1 MIYIHDDSSK
11 TPVVYPCSRISRCSL
26 TLFGLS
32 HAVRLPAQAISSMS
46 SVPAR
51 RTVACQQQTRAG
63 VSRSAGPRQ
72 VVLAREAPSRNLVA
86 SAAHNE
92 DTAMSRILDIAKT
105 STLAF
110 AAAVAIGSQAPALG
124 AQTLRLPISGNKQI
138 AQVQEV
144 MLETWSVV
152 GDSFFDGSALVRVVS
167 ACRPN

>member
-1 MIYIHDDSSK
+1 MY
-11 TPVVYPCSRISRCSL
+11 TRARISGSSL

-72 VVLAREAPSRNLVA
+72 VVLARQAPSRNLVA
-86 SAAHNE
+86 SAAHND

-124 AQTLRLPISGNKQI
+124 ANQTLRLPISGNKQI